1 MFLKNYTS
9 DVPVAQTVH
18 KIEQL
23 LIRCGVTGILKEYHP
38 NIQGKITALIF
49 SINFAVGQPW
59 QIRVPVD
66 EEKALQCLW
75 LDYADGD
82 KLNPSGTEIQW
93 NPRKKKKRADFR
105 EQAERTAWK
114 IMQDWIE
121 VQLSMIQMQQAD
133 FQQVFLPYVWDGK
146 QTLYDRV
153 KMNGYAALLPA
164 PEPITQ
170 PTTSNK
176 EGE

>member
-9 DVPVAQTVH
+9 DVPVSQTLH
-18 KIEQL
+18 RIEQVL
-23 LIRCGVTGILKEYHP
+23 VRCGVSGISKEYHP
-38 NIQGKITALIF
+38 KITGKIVALTFCI
-49 SINFAVGQPW
+49 SLVEGQSW
-59 QIRVPVD
+59 QIRLPVD
-66 EEKALQCLW
+66 EEKALQALW
-75 LDYADGD
+75 LNYADGE
-82 KLNPSGTEIQW
+82 KLSPDGSALQW
-93 NPRKKKKRADFR
+93 NSRKHKKRAEFR

-153 KMNGYAALLPA
+153 KTNGYRALLTRPQEH
-164 PEPITQ
+164 P
-170 PTTSNK
+170 
-176 EGE
+176 

>member
-9 DVPVAQTVH
+9 DVPVQQTLH
-18 KIEQL
+18 RIEQVL
-23 LIRCGVTGILKEYHP
+23 VRCGVHGIAKEYHQK
-38 NIQGKITALIF
+38 ITGKIIALTFVIK
-49 SINFAVGQPW
+49 IGDELNW
-59 QIRVPVD
+59 QIRLPVD
-66 EEKALQCLW
+66 EEKALQALW
-75 LDYADGD
+75 LNYADGD
-82 KLNPSGTEIQW
+82 KLTADGSALQW
-93 NPRKKKKRADFR
+93 GSRKTKKRADFR

-153 KMNGYAALLPA
+153 KGAGFSNLLPEA
-164 PEPITQ
+164 TQ
-170 PTTSNK
+170 
-176 EGE
+176 